1 MVKKE
6 LITCIVP
13 CFNEE
18 EVIPIFY
25 KEITKVSSEMKMVD
39 FEYLFIDDG
48 SSDKTLK
55 GLRDYAK
62 KDKRVRYISFS
73 KNYGKE
79 AGMYAGLNN
88 AKGDYVAIMDVDLQ
102 DPPELLKEMYKY
114 IVEDGYDVAAIY
126 SSSHEDYP
134 IIRKGLTKLW
144 YKINYKLSGNQEK
157 PGTRDFRLMKRK
169 VVESIISMR
178 EFNRYTRGLYSYVGY
193 NIKWISIPTPDRVTG
208 TSKFP
213 LKKLISYSLEAIT
226 STSTKP
232 LTISAHIGLLFCLIS
247 FIFII
252 VIIAKTLIFGDPV
265 SGWPSLACIIT
276 FLSGLQLF
284 FFGILGLYVSKI
296 YTEVKSRPLYFINET
311 EKDII
316 NKEED

>member
-25 KEITKVSSEMKMVD
+25 KEITKVSSEMKGVD

-48 SSDKTLK
+48 SSDKTLEI
-55 GLRDYAK
+55 LRDYSK

-102 DPPELLKEMYKY
+102 DPPSLLKDMYKY

-157 PGTRDFRLMKRK
+157 PGTRDYRLMKRK

-193 NIKWISIPTPDRVTG
+193 NVKWISIPTPDRVTG

-232 LTISAHIGLLFCLIS
+232 LTISAHIDNNILKWTTIILLWYIR
-247 FIFII
+247 II
-252 VIIAKTLIFGDPV
+252 
-265 SGWPSLACIIT
+265 CI
-276 FLSGLQLF
+276 
-284 FFGILGLYVSKI
+284 KNI
-296 YTEVKSRPLYFINET
+296 Y
-311 EKDII
+311 
-316 NKEED
+316 

>member
-1 MVKKE
+1 MAKKE

-18 EVIPIFY
+18 EVLPIFY
-25 KEITKVSSEMKMVD
+25 KEITKVSSEMKNVD
-39 FEYLFIDDG
+39 FEYLFINDG
-48 SSDKTLK
+48 SKDKTLEL
-55 GLRDYAK
+55 LRGFAK

-102 DPPELLKEMYKY
+102 DPPALLKDMYKY

-178 EFNRYTRGLYSYVGY
+178 EVNRYTRGLYSYVGY

-252 VIIAKTLIFGDPV
+252 VIIAKTLILGDPV
-265 SGWPSLACIIT
+265 SGWPSLVCIIT

-284 FFGILGLYVSKI
+284 FFGILGLYLSKI
-296 YTEVKSRPLYFINET
+296 YTEVKRRPLYFINET

>member
-102 DPPELLKEMYKY
+102 DPPAMLKEMYKY
-114 IVEDGYDVAAIY
+114 IVEEGYDVAAIY
-126 SSSHEDYP
+126 SSSHEDYQ
-134 IIRKGLTKLW
+134 IIRKGLTNLW

-157 PGTRDFRLMKRK
+157 PGTRDYRLMKRK

-193 NIKWISIPTPDRVTG
+193 NVKWISIPTPDRVTG

-252 VIIAKTLIFGDPV
+252 VIIAKTLILGDPV
-265 SGWPSLACIIT
+265 SGWPSLVCIIT

-284 FFGILGLYVSKI
+284 FFGILGLYLSKI
-296 YTEVKSRPLYFINET
+296 YTEVKRRPLYFINET

>member
-1 MVKKE
+1 MAKKE

-25 KEITKVSSEMKMVD
+25 KEIKKVSSEMKEVD

-55 GLRDYAK
+55 LLRDYAK

-102 DPPELLKEMYKY
+102 DPPALLKDMYKY
-114 IVEDGYDVAAIY
+114 IAEEGYDVAAVY
-126 SSSHEDYP
+126 SSSHENYP
-134 IIRKGLTKLW
+134 IIRKGLTNLW

-157 PGTRDFRLMKRK
+157 PGTRDFRLMKKK

-178 EFNRYTRGLYSYVGY
+178 EVNRYTRGLYSYVGY

-208 TSKFP
+208 TTKFP
-213 LKKLISYSLEAIT
+213 IKKLIKYSLEAIT
-226 STSTKP
+226 STSSKP
-232 LTISAHIGLLFCLIS
+232 LTISANIGLLFCLIS
-247 FIFII
+247 FIFMI

-284 FFGILGLYVSKI
+284 FFGILGLYISKKYNVRELRI
-296 YTEVKSRPLYFINET
+296 WEIRIKIKKKKRRTIS
-311 EKDII
+311 
-316 NKEED
+316 

>member
-157 PGTRDFRLMKRK
+157 PGTRDFRLMKKK

-178 EFNRYTRGLYSYVGY
+178 EVNRYTRGLYSYVGY

-252 VIIAKTLIFGDPV
+252 VIIAKTLILGDPV
-265 SGWPSLACIIT
+265 SGWPSLVCIIT

-284 FFGILGLYVSKI
+284 FFGILGLYLSKI
-296 YTEVKSRPLYFINET
+296 YTEVKRRPLLYIL
-311 EKDII
+311 
-316 NKEED
+316 

>member
-1 MVKKE
+1 MAKKE

-25 KEITKVSSEMKMVD
+25 KEIKKVSSEMKEVD
-39 FEYLFIDDG
+39 FEYLFIDEG

-55 GLRDYAK
+55 LLRDYAK
-62 KDKRVRYISFS
+62 KDKRVRCISFS

-102 DPPELLKEMYKY
+102 DPPALLKDMYKY
-114 IVEDGYDVAAIY
+114 IAEEGYDVAAVY
-126 SSSHEDYP
+126 SSSHENYP
-134 IIRKGLTKLW
+134 IIRKGLTNLW

-157 PGTRDFRLMKRK
+157 PGTRDFRLMKKK

-178 EFNRYTRGLYSYVGY
+178 EVNRYTRGLYSYVGY
-193 NIKWISIPTPDRVTG
+193 NIKWISIPTPDRVIG
-208 TSKFP
+208 TTKFP
-213 LKKLISYSLEAIT
+213 IKKLIKYSLEAIT
-226 STSTKP
+226 STSSKP
-232 LTISAHIGLLFCLIS
+232 LTISANIGLLFCLIS
-247 FIFII
+247 FIFMI

-284 FFGILGLYVSKI
+284 FFGILGLYISKI
-296 YTEVKSRPLYFINET
+296 YTEVKSRPIYFINET

>member
-6 LITCIVP
+6 KISVVVP
-13 CFNEE
+13 CYNEQE
-18 EVIPIFY
+18 SLPLFY
-25 KEITKVSSEMKMVD
+25 KEINKISNEMETVE
-39 FEYLFIDDG
+39 FEFMFINDG
-48 SSDKTLK
+48 SKDKTLEL
-55 GLRDYAK
+55 LRGFAK

-157 PGTRDFRLMKRK
+157 PGTRDFRLMKKK

-178 EFNRYTRGLYSYVGY
+178 EVNRYTRGLYSYVGY

-252 VIIAKTLIFGDPV
+252 VIIAKTLILGDPV
-265 SGWPSLACIIT
+265 SGWPSLVCIIT

-284 FFGILGLYVSKI
+284 FFGILGLYLSKI
-296 YTEVKSRPLYFINET
+296 YTEVKRRPLYFINET

>member
-1 MVKKE
+1 
-6 LITCIVP
+6 
-13 CFNEE
+13 
-18 EVIPIFY
+18 
-25 KEITKVSSEMKMVD
+25 
-39 FEYLFIDDG
+39 
-48 SSDKTLK
+48 
-55 GLRDYAK
+55 
-62 KDKRVRYISFS
+62 
-73 KNYGKE
+73 
-79 AGMYAGLNN
+79 MYAGLNN

-102 DPPELLKEMYKY
+102 DPPAMLKDMYKY
-114 IVEDGYDVAAIY
+114 ITEEGYDVAAIY

-134 IIRKGLTKLW
+134 IVRKGLTNLW

-157 PGTRDFRLMKRK
+157 PGTRDFRLMKKK

-178 EFNRYTRGLYSYVGY
+178 EVNRYTRGLYSYVGY
-193 NIKWISIPTPDRVTG
+193 NIKWISIPTPDRVIG
-208 TSKFP
+208 TTKFP
-213 LKKLISYSLEAIT
+213 IKKLIKYSLEAIT
-226 STSTKP
+226 STSSKP
-232 LTISAHIGLLFCLIS
+232 LTMSANIGLLFCLIS
-247 FIFII
+247 FIFMI

-296 YTEVKSRPLYFINET
+296 YTEVKRRPIYFINET

>member
-1 MVKKE
+1 MPSKTKNKE

-25 KEITKVSSEMKMVD
+25 KEIAKVSSEMKEVD
-39 FEYLFIDDG
+39 FEFLFINDG
-48 SSDKTLK
+48 SKDQTLEI
-55 GLRDYAK
+55 LRDYAN

-102 DPPELLKEMYKY
+102 DPPALLKDMYKY
-114 IVEDGYDVAAIY
+114 ITEDGYDVAAVY
-126 SSSHEDYP
+126 SGSHDDYSFV
-134 IIRKGLTKLW
+134 RKNLTRLW
-144 YKINYKLSGNQEK
+144 YKVNYSLSGNQEK

-178 EFNRYTRGLYSYVGY
+178 EVNRYTRGLYSYVGY
-193 NIKWISIPTPDRVTG
+193 NIKWIPIPTPERASG

-232 LTISAHIGLLFCLIS
+232 LTISANIGLLFCIIS

-252 VIIAKTLIFGDPV
+252 VIIVKTLVFGDPV
-265 SGWPSLACIIT
+265 SGWPSLVCIIT

-284 FFGILGLYVSKI
+284 FFGIR
-296 YTEVKSRPLYFINET
+296 RPLYFINET
-311 EKDII
+311 EKDITK
-316 NKEED
+316 KEED